1 MNRKMSFNAMINQ
14 IGEQNSNLTT
24 LQRQTTAFD
33 VLLDHSSGKT
43 KWKKVKLGLVI
54 TLVILFLG
62 GIVGLLIKLFVLDE
76 IHVGLLQK
84 RNIFKEV
91 YGKNESILL
100 IGGKFLENDQFSN
113 SIEVLSTAG
122 CKKLPR

>member
-33 VLLDHSSGKT
+33 VLLVNGSGKT
-43 KWKKVKLGLVI
+43 KWKKVKLGLLL

-62 GIVGLLIKLFVLDE
+62 GVVGLLIKLFVLDE

-100 IGGKFLENDQFSN
+100 IGGKILELDQISN
-113 SIEVLSTAG
+113 SIEVLTTTG
-122 CKKLPR
+122 CRILPR

>member
-1 MNRKMSFNAMINQ
+1 MSFNAMINQ

-43 KWKKVKLGLVI
+43 KWKKVKLGLII

-62 GIVGLLIKLFVLDE
+62 GVAGVLVKIFVLDK
-76 IHVGLLQK
+76 IQVGLLQK
-84 RNIFKEV
+84 RDNF
-91 YGKNESILL
+91 
-100 IGGKFLENDQFSN
+100 
-113 SIEVLSTAG
+113 
-122 CKKLPR
+122 

>member
-1 MNRKMSFNAMINQ
+1 MSFNAMINQ
-14 IGEQNSNLTT
+14 IGDQNSNLTS

-33 VLLDHSSGKT
+33 VLLDQGSGKT
-43 KWKKVKLGLVI
+43 KWKKVKLGLLL

-62 GIVGLLIKLFVLDE
+62 GVVGLLIKLFVLDE

-84 RNIFKEV
+84 RDLFKEV

-100 IGGKFLENDQFSN
+100 IGGKILENDQISN
-113 SIEVLSTAG
+113 SIEVLTTSG
-122 CKKLPR
+122 CRKLPR